1 MGRQAHVHVAK
12 ALPPEAA
19 CYPSWL
25 RPCGA
30 TSCTLSVHA
39 KPGAKVRGVKACQP
53 TADNEPPQKTL
64 CAPPRREQTYGLCL
78 GADTLDIT
86 IDAPAREGEANAAI
100 LEYLAWVLGLK
111 KRAVALAAGAKS
123 REKVVRV
130 EGASA
135 EAVLQ
140 RLREAASG

>member
-1 MGRQAHVHVAK
+1 M
-12 ALPPEAA
+12 
-19 CYPSWL
+19 
-25 RPCGA
+25 
-30 TSCTLSVHA
+30 
-39 KPGAKVRGVKACQP
+39 
-53 TADNEPPQKTL
+53 
-64 CAPPRREQTYGLCL
+64 

-100 LEYLAWVLGLK
+100 LEYLASVLGLK
-111 KRAVALAAGAKS
+111 KRAVSLAVGAKS